1 MPIKTH
7 PQKRHGIFEYLSGVP
22 VTERT
27 QFLALNDSR
36 DYDLFQSVIHYM
48 YYAISAYGWPM
59 YLITHSKTGICDLCP
74 KLRCCLLCFGR
85 NDNAQVIEDN
95 CCLCNYAALK
105 QMVAE
110 GDVEVIYATFHV
122 DIGETPF
129 FVAVDYARE
138 KVVVSIRG
146 TLSMKDVLTDLN
158 AEGEPL
164 PLNPPR
170 EDWLGHKGMVQAA
183 VYIKNKLEEENL
195 IEKALNHNPSRGTQ
209 NYGLVFVGHSL
220 GAGAASILAI
230 LMKQQFS
237 DLQCFSYSPPG
248 GLLSMPAVEHSKEF
262 ITSVVVG
269 KDAVP
274 RIGLHQMES
283 LRADLINAIQRSID
297 PKWKTIACNMICCCC
312 GPEPTSVTKM
322 SEQDSNVNAYQE
334 QRDASR
340 HSTVHP
346 NDNSIALTLH
356 HPLFPPGRI
365 IHIVRHHPTS
375 DE

>member
-1 MPIKTH
+1 M
-7 PQKRHGIFEYLSGVP
+7 P

-74 KLRCCLLCFGR
+74 NLRCCLVCFGR
-85 NDNAQVIEDN
+85 RDSARVIEDN

-110 GDVEVIYATFHV
+110 GDVEVIYATYHV

-195 IEKALNHNPSRGTQ
+195 IEKALNHNPARGTQ
-209 NYGLVFVGHSL
+209 KYGLVFVGHSL
-220 GAGAASILAI
+220 GAGTASILAI

-248 GLLSMPAVEHSKEF
+248 GLLSMPAVEHSKEY

-274 RIGLHQMES
+274 RIGLHQMEA

-312 GPEPTSVTKM
+312 GPEPTSVMKM
-322 SEQDSNVNAYQE
+322 SEQDSHVNAYKE
-334 QRDASR
+334 QKDASR

-365 IHIVRHHPTS
+365 IHIVRHHPTN

>member
-1 MPIKTH
+1 
-7 PQKRHGIFEYLSGVP
+7 
-22 VTERT
+22 
-27 QFLALNDSR
+27 
-36 DYDLFQSVIHYM
+36 M

-59 YLITHSKTGICDLCP
+59 YLITHSMTGICDLCP
-74 KLRCCLLCFGR
+74 NLRCCLVCFGR
-85 NDNAQVIEDN
+85 SDNARVIEDN
-95 CCLCNYAALK
+95 GCLCNYAALK

-195 IEKALNHNPSRGTQ
+195 IEKALNHNAERGTP
-209 NYGLVFVGHSL
+209 NFGLVLVGHSL
-220 GAGAASILAI
+220 GAGTASILAI
-230 LMKQQFS
+230 LMKQQYA

-248 GLLSMPAVEHSKEF
+248 GLLSMPAVEQSKEY

-269 KDAVP
+269 KDAVNATDDPKHFLFTFLDISKVP
-274 RIGLHQMES
+274 RIGLHQMEA

-312 GPEPTSVTKM
+312 GPEPTSVMKM
-322 SEQDSNVNAYQE
+322 GEKDSHVTAYKEQKE
-334 QRDASR
+334 ASR

-365 IHIVRHHPTS
+365 IHIVRHHPSS